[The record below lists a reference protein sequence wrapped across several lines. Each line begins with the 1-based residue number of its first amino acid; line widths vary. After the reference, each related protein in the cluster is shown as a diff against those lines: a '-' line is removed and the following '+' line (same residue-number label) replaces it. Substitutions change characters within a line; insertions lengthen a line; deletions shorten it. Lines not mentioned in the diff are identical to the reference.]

1 MKEVNFESLMNNI
14 RNYINDEKSLDDITR
29 AFWCANKMHEG
40 QKRQSGEDYI
50 VHPLSVAFILSE
62 MKADSDTICAALLH
76 DTIEDTIMSKEKIAV
91 MFNETIADLVDG
103 VTKIS

>member
-1 MKEVNFESLMNNI
+1 MGEVIYDSLTNNI
-14 RNYINDEKSLDDITR
+14 KKYIDDEKSLDMISK

-62 MKADSDTICAALLH
+62 MKADADAICTVLLH
-76 DTIEDTIMSKEKIAV
+76 DTIGRYKYE
-91 MFNETIADLVDG
+91 
-103 VTKIS
+103 

>member
-1 MKEVNFESLMNNI
+1 MKEVNFENLMNNI

-50 VHPLSVAFILSE
+50 VHSFICRFY
-62 MKADSDTICAALLH
+62 I
-76 DTIEDTIMSKEKIAV
+76 I
-91 MFNETIADLVDG
+91 
-103 VTKIS
+103 